1 MTNDSLLLVGG
12 SVFDPVTGSTNRAD
26 VRLDGQVVDAVGEG
40 LSANDSKVI
49 DVTGLLL
56 TPGWVDLHTHVFY
69 GQDLGVDPAALGP
82 PSGVTTMIDTGSA
95 GAHLFGAFVAASAN
109 RSGPH
114 VWNFLN
120 VSSIGTTSILL
131 AGELKTLEYVN
142 EAAAIACARAY
153 PERIIGI
160 KARVS
165 SDVSGANAPEV
176 LRRARAIADELDLPL
191 MLHVGPPPLGL
202 PDALALLG
210 AGDIV
215 THAFTALAE
224 PRLAVDGHV
233 IGEALAA
240 RDRGVIFD
248 VGHGMSGFDAV
259 VARNAIT
266 AAFLPDT
273 ISTDAHAYSIGSV
286 RGLPTVANKFLALGL
301 TLPQV
306 LSRVTLAPARA
317 AGVDRLGIG
326 QLIPGG
332 PADVT
337 AIRMINQPTDFVD
350 PQGNRFSGQS
360 SIQVELTIQGGAVV
374 FDGKLP
380 SLVQR
385 TLG

>member
-1 MTNDSLLLVGG
+1 MNEEALLLFGG
-12 SVFDPVTGSTNRAD
+12 SVFDPVTGTTRRAD
-26 VRLDGQVVDAVGEG
+26 VRIKGQVVDAIGDG
-40 LSANDSKVI
+40 LPTNDSKVI

-56 TPGWVDLHTHVFY
+56 TPGWVDLHTHVFF
-69 GQDLGVDPAALGP
+69 GQDLGVDPVALGP

-95 GAHLFGAFVAASAN
+95 GAHLFGAFVAASLN
-109 RSGPH
+109 RNGPH

-120 VSSIGTTSILL
+120 VSSIGTTSIQL
-131 AGELKTLEYVN
+131 AGELKTLEYVD
-142 EAAAIACARAY
+142 EAAAIACARAN

-165 SDVSGANAPEV
+165 ADVCGANAPEV
-176 LRRARAIADELDLPL
+176 LRRSRAIADELDLPL
-191 MLHVGPPPLGL
+191 MLHVGPPPLKL
-202 PDALALLG
+202 PEVLALLS

-224 PRLAVDGHV
+224 PPLAANGHV
-233 IGEALAA
+233 LAEVLAA
-240 RDRGVIFD
+240 RDRGVLFD

-259 VARNAIT
+259 VARNAI
-266 AAFLPDT
+266 AAGFLPDT

-286 RGLPTVANKFLALGL
+286 HGLPTVVNKFLALGL
-301 TLPQV
+301 TLPEV

-317 AGVDRLGIG
+317 AGLDRLNIG
-326 QLIPGG
+326 QLVPGG

-337 AIRMINQPTDFVD
+337 AIRIIDKTTEFVD
-350 PQGNRFSGQS
+350 PQGNKFSGQS
-360 SIQVELTIQGGAVV
+360 SVQVEMTIQGGSVV

>member
-1 MTNDSLLLVGG
+1 MKDGSLLLLGG
-12 SVFDPVTGSTNRAD
+12 TVFDPVTGSTSRAD
-26 VRLDGQVVDAVGEG
+26 VRMKGQVLDAVGEG
-40 LSANDSKVI
+40 LPANDSRVI

-69 GQDLGVDPAALGP
+69 GQDLGVDPVALGP

-109 RSGPH
+109 RNGPH

-120 VSSIGTTSILL
+120 VSSIGTTSIRL
-131 AGELKTLEYVN
+131 AGELKTLEYVDV
-142 EAAAIACARAY
+142 AAAIACARAY
-153 PERIIGI
+153 PEQIIGI

-165 SDVSGANAPEV
+165 SDVSGTNAPEV
-176 LRRARAIADELDLPL
+176 LRRARVIADELGLPL

-202 PDALALLG
+202 PDALAVLG
-210 AGDIV
+210 SGDIV

-224 PRLAVDGHV
+224 PPLAANGHV
-233 IGEALAA
+233 IAEALAA

-259 VARNAIT
+259 VARNAIA

-286 RGLPTVANKFLALGL
+286 HGLPTVANKFLALGL
-301 TLPQV
+301 TLPEV

-317 AGVDRLGIG
+317 AGVDGLGIG
-326 QLIPGG
+326 QLVPGG

-337 AIRMINQPTDFVD
+337 AIRMIDQPTDFVD

-360 SIQVELTIQGGAVV
+360 SIQVELTVQDGSVV
-374 FDGKLP
+374 FDGRLP
-380 SLVQR
+380 SLGQR